1 MSDINVE
8 IVENATLNQEIEVSE
23 YCGPIYI
30 VKGSDGLWSYQF
42 QKPLNLDLSDDA
54 WEVVYDVDEA
64 FDIVCRKNKN
74 LGE

>member
-42 QKPLNLDLSDDA
+42 QKPLNLYLSDDE
-54 WEVVYDVDEA
+54 W
-64 FDIVCRKNKN
+64 
-74 LGE
+74 